1 MTRFLNYSQFA
12 VFKMKSDRSTA
23 GIERSVTHSFSYAPL
38 DILRY
43 GLALGLCQRCE
54 HGGEHLAG
62 DFAGVN
68 ALFLKVYAYAASFQR
83 TYRFEALGGV
93 PRKPG
98 YGLHK
103 YLVYESALAVAE
115 HALEVVAFFY

>member
-1 MTRFLNYSQFA
+1 MTHFLNYSQFG

-54 HGGEHLAG
+54 HCGEHFAGDLAG
-62 DFAGVN
+62 VD
-68 ALFLKVYAYAASFQR
+68 ALFLKVHTYAASFQR
-83 TYRFEALGGV
+83 TYRFEALCSIT
-93 PRKPG
+93 RKSG
-98 YGLHK
+98 YGLHE
-103 YLVYESALAVAE
+103 YPVYEPPFAVTE
-115 HALEVVAFFY
+115 HALEIVALFY